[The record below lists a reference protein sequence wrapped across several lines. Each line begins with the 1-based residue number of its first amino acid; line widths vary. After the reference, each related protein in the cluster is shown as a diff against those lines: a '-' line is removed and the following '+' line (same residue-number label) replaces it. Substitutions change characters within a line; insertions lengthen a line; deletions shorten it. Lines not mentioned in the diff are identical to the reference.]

1 MNIQARSRH
10 FNYEH
15 RFLFLW
21 QNGGWPKYFG
31 NNYPL
36 RGGKF
41 TVYEGGTR
49 VVSFVHGAG
58 LQKTGESFERLVI
71 FCHRKRSP
79 FDIIENVK
87 SLITQEV

>member
-1 MNIQARSRH
+1 MDNVNIVI
-10 FNYEH
+10 
-15 RFLFLW
+15 LK
-21 QNGGWPKYFG
+21 NGGWPKYYG

-58 LQKTGESFERLVI
+58 LQKTGESYERSDVDFNRL
-71 FCHRKRSP
+71 
-79 FDIIENVK
+79 NNA
-87 SLITQEV
+87 LLLL

>member
-1 MNIQARSRH
+1 VPDTTI
-10 FNYEH
+10 YKH
-15 RFLFLW
+15 RLLFLW

-49 VVSFVHGAG
+49 AISFVHGAG
-58 LQKTGESFERLVI
+58 LQKTGESFERLVMS
-71 FCHRKRSP
+71 FQWKGKS
-79 FDIIENVK
+79 NVLASIGEK
-87 SLITQEV
+87 DSGLIK